1 MPSTPYTY
9 TSPDDPARE
18 DEGLFGPGS
27 GAGKITALRTFRRQ
41 FHHHLGADRDA
52 RSAHPRRVQRE
63 GPSAV
68 ARCQHHPDPAGV
80 DRAVHMMHSLGA
92 DASSGSNGTVM
103 TAWPRRSAATRTLNR
118 LALIASS
125 WHGQVHARYRSR
137 HLPLLRNPTG
147 VPDDLARTRAGAL
160 QNYGRSPCAPSQQ
173 RAICARLVR
182 DAVGTPAPRVDQV
195 THANER
201 LSRCVITAGCGYRAI
216 SAAMHGSPL
225 RHCGACGGCIRIVL
239 RSG

>member
-1 MPSTPYTY
+1 MPSTPDTY

-125 WHGQVHARYRSR
+125 WHGEVHARHRSR
-137 HLPLLRNPTG
+137 HLPLLRDPTG
-147 VPDDLARTRAGAL
+147 VPDDLARTRAGL
-160 QNYGRSPCAPSQQ
+160 CRPMVVP
-173 RAICARLVR
+173 R
-182 DAVGTPAPRVDQV
+182 APRRNNQRSVRGLSAMPSAPQRLESIRSL
-195 THANER
+195 TLPSGYHAT
-201 LSRCVITAGCGYRAI
+201 S
-216 SAAMHGSPL
+216 
-225 RHCGACGGCIRIVL
+225 
-239 RSG
+239 